1 MSGHNK
7 WSQIKRKK
15 GVADAKRSQEFTKVA
30 RLITVAARDGGS
42 DPQANPTL
50 RLAIEKAKEARMPK
64 ENIQRAIDKGI
75 GKLGAGES
83 FESVTYEGFGPEGVA
98 FFLKGITDNNNR
110 TFAEIRT
117 LFSKHGGAI
126 GVQGSTAYLFNPDP
140 SSPMYFVDISDVRV
154 ADKVLKLF
162 DILEDHEDIQEVFAN
177 FNIPDDVLEKL

>member
-42 DPQANPTL
+42 DPQSNPTL

-64 ENIQRAIDKGI
+64 DNIQRAIDKGL

-83 FESVTYEGFGPEGVA
+83 FESVIYEGFGPEGVA
-98 FFLKGITDNNNR
+98 FLIKGITDNNNR
-110 TFAEIRT
+110 TFAEIRSMFGK
-117 LFSKHGGAI
+117 LGGSL
-126 GVQGSTAYLFNPDP
+126 GVQGSTAYLFTPDP
-140 SSPMYFVDISDVRV
+140 TNPLYLVDITEPHL

-162 DILEDHEDIQEVFAN
+162 DTLEEHDDIQEVFAN
-177 FNIPDDVLEKL
+177 FNIPDAVLEKL

>member
-30 RLITVAARDGGS
+30 RLITVAARDGGA

-64 ENIQRAIDKGI
+64 DNIQRAIDKGI
-75 GKLGAGES
+75 GKLGAGER

-98 FFLKGITDNNNR
+98 FLLKGITDNNNR

-117 LFSKHGGAI
+117 VFDKHGGAI
-126 GVQGSTAYLFNPDP
+126 GVQGSTAYLFTPDP
-140 SSPMYFVDISDVRV
+140 ASPMYFVDISDSHT
-154 ADKVLKLF
+154 AAKVLKLY
-162 DILEDHEDIQEVFAN
+162 DVLEEHEDIQEVFAN
-177 FNIPDDVLEKL
+177 FNIPDDVLEQL